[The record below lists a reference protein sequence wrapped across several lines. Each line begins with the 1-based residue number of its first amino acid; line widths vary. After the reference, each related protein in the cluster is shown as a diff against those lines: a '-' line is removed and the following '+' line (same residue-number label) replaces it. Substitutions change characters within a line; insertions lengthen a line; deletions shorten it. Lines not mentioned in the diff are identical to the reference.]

1 MLFALFD
8 VVAGE
13 LTVDDDV
20 TVTVIVDVVGGG
32 LTARGGGVCRCCLW

>member
-20 TVTVIVDVVGGG
+20 TVTVIVDE
-32 LTARGGGVCRCCLW
+32 